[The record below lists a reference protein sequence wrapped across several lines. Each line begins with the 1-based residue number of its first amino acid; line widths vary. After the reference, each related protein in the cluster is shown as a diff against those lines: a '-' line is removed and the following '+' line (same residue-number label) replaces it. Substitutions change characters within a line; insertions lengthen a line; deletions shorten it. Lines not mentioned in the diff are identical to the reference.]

1 MNQFGI
7 LPSSD
12 MDRQGM
18 LGEILDTLKLFKIAL
33 LGKRRTCG
41 FSLIQKQ
48 QKAVKKWGR
57 IGAVRLPQDTPAK
70 IVLSEARRPVKKKIP
85 EEDRLRHR

>member
-12 MDRQGM
+12 IDRQGM
-18 LGEILDTLKLFKIAL
+18 LGEILDTLKLFKIVL

-41 FSLIQKQ
+41 FSLIQRKQ
-48 QKAVKKWGR
+48 NAVKKWGR
-57 IGAVRLPQDTPAK
+57 IGAVRLPQDTLAK
-70 IVLSEARRPVKKKIP
+70 IALSEARKKKSQRRT
-85 EEDRLRHR
+85 D